1 LRHTGE
7 VQASQHRRCAMLTY
21 VAHLVEN
28 SRDFSRSFLQISRVF
43 GSGNGV
49 SAL

>member
-1 LRHTGE
+1 LLSVFMGCLGTG
-7 VQASQHRRCAMLTY
+7 MLALAY

-28 SRDFSRSFLQISRVF
+28 SRDFSRCFLQISRVF

-49 SAL
+49 LAL